1 MDIQRLCCSQLPG
14 VAILGIGSGPSRV
27 HLTHLLQFVGLMRG
41 GSGRDCDRRI
51 LSAFLN
57 SDAGKAIN
65 ENQGG
70 DLASAFRAGPL
81 QKMIYSHRGRLSG
94 SLSLYATVEG
104 IKELIRTFPNVSG
117 AARSRL
123 SGVFEGDHV
132 LFLLCEKAT
141 PEQCARADAE
151 DVIED
156 ICEEGAQA
164 TCVASGVT
172 SERTLL
178 ETRLLYHKTVSDK
191 QILEARLDAKD
202 AEKAVLVEKLKVKDA
217 ELYAK
222 NEKAEKE
229 KALLE
234 NAHLREKAEFE
245 ARMKD
250 MEIEKLKMQ
259 NEMDKLLQGR
269 PPPPKAHPSRK
280 RTSTS
285 DPVDDEEDEAYG
297 LFKASPL
304 LTMTPYNDPVTC
316 DPNRVQRRRWV
327 VAYASDKA
335 LEPADFDGCVRN
347 TTTTSFGNG
356 EFLTMLTFCR
366 RARLTVVQPIMQE
379 LLSKGRITGRVL
391 VETCFNA
398 TLRFDVSSVANDSI
412 KAHMLRSPS
421 VVRGGGG
428 LGCRMMVV
436 E

>member
-1 MDIQRLCCSQLPG
+1 MGKKNCKKKSLGYVAFMDIQRLCCSQLPG

-41 GSGRDCDRRI
+41 GSGRDGDRRV

-57 SDAGKAIN
+57 GDAGKAIN

-81 QKMIYSHRGRLSG
+81 QKMICSHRGRRSG
-94 SLSLYATVEG
+94 SLSLYVTVEG

-151 DVIED
+151 DVVED

-164 TCVASGVT
+164 TCVASGVA

-250 MEIEKLKMQ
+250 MEIEKFKMQ

-269 PPPPKAHPSRK
+269 PPPRSR
-280 RTSTS
+280 RISM
-285 DPVDDEEDEAYG
+285 G
-297 LFKASPL
+297 AS
-304 LTMTPYNDPVTC
+304 VTRQ
-316 DPNRVQRRRWV
+316 PRRS
-327 VAYASDKA
+327 A
-335 LEPADFDGCVRN
+335 
-347 TTTTSFGNG
+347 
-356 EFLTMLTFCR
+356 
-366 RARLTVVQPIMQE
+366 
-379 LLSKGRITGRVL
+379 TG
-391 VETCFNA
+391 
-398 TLRFDVSSVANDSI
+398 SS
-412 KAHMLRSPS
+412 
-421 VVRGGGG
+421 
-428 LGCRMMVV
+428 
-436 E
+436 